1 MFNPFVRHIGC
12 SFITSGYGRRDLD
25 HLATC
30 WVYLW
35 NYPSFYLLVIHACY
49 VHDRRVTQID
59 AIGHWFGPDHLIGDQ
74 WTIQAPLAP
83 LSIKGLPNWLFFS
96 PYSPLTSFAVLL
108 NTFRRISNHL
118 THRLHISIFN
128 FNIFIFKNLFV
139 SPSLVLC

>member
-1 MFNPFVRHIGC
+1 MRHIGC

-25 HLATC
+25 HLVTC

-35 NYPSFYLLVIHACY
+35 NYSSFYLRVIHACY
-49 VHDRRVTQID
+49 VHDGRVTQID
-59 AIGHWFGPDHLIGDQ
+59 AIGHWLWSRSSYWWPVNHSGTFGTSVYKRMPQ
-74 WTIQAPLAP
+74 LAS
-83 LSIKGLPNWLFFS
+83 LQSILPHHV
-96 PYSPLTSFAVLL
+96 FAVLL
-108 NTFRRISNHL
+108 NIFRRISNHL